1 MIQLPLS
8 SVTTVLVNPVSV
20 WVAVT
25 VTPGSTAPLSSVTR
39 PFNSAVACA
48 HAPVAVISIIA
59 NTPKRRSM
67 RIDIPF
73 YVESATEKRIGA
85 EPAPTQ
91 VRRVTTERLNARR
104 FFEN

>member
-1 MIQLPLS
+1 MNPWSDSSSLYGPVGRFGMIQLPLS

-48 HAPVAVISIIA
+48 HALVAVISIIA
-59 NTPKRRSM
+59 NTPKTTQYAHTY
-67 RIDIPF
+67 PL
-73 YVESATEKRIGA
+73 YVE
-85 EPAPTQ
+85 
-91 VRRVTTERLNARR
+91 
-104 FFEN
+104 